1 MDNQNNNN
9 QNNRNQNNRN
19 NKDPNKNN
27 KQGFSFVIIVTI
39 LTAMMVFALYQF
51 QGFGKEEEEI
61 SYNEFLK
68 MIEDRKVDSVE
79 VRSDRIVITAKK
91 EKGARTAKEY
101 YTGVI
106 RDDTL

>member
-1 MDNQNNNN
+1 MD
-9 QNNRNQNNRN
+9 NQNNRN

-61 SYNEFLK
+61 SYNEFL
-68 MIEDRKVDSVE
+68 IHRQGSLSFFPAWQAGGASVS
-79 VRSDRIVITAKK
+79 VLSDR
-91 EKGARTAKEY
+91 RLHPY
-101 YTGVI
+101 P
-106 RDDTL
+106 